1 MRLRRLASVPVV
13 SSLEA
18 GMKVADPLGLLG
30 PEEGGGDAVPQA
42 AGVGLQ
48 EDCGASR
55 ELQGACSQGRGCV
68 RALGGQQRAAW
79 GSEAQLPLEG
89 VVGREVGVLQRWPV
103 EEEGEE
109 AQDGVSSLQKGGKGQ
124 VSRHPGHPLPHK
136 QMLLGWTGPTF
147 PARMSAKWARK

>member
-48 EDCGASR
+48 EDRGASR

-79 GSEAQLPLEG
+79 GSEAQLPLAG
-89 VVGREVGVLQRWPV
+89 FRRKAP
-103 EEEGEE
+103 
-109 AQDGVSSLQKGGKGQ
+109 
-124 VSRHPGHPLPHK
+124 
-136 QMLLGWTGPTF
+136 TGLAIA
-147 PARMSAKWARK
+147 ARCLFLMFVTA